1 MGLSE
6 LYEAERRRLL
16 RITDDRGDYANP
28 VFGEGELNS
37 RIVFIGEAPGKSE
50 AESGRPFV
58 GKAGTELDGM
68 LDMSGIKRSELYVTN
83 AVKFRP
89 WKKTELASGRI
100 STRNRTPSV
109 KEIRESA
116 TLLLCEL
123 KLLKPKFVVTL
134 GNSPLYAID
143 CVTEAGL
150 DGSIGELHGEEIH
163 ISGNGLE
170 FTLFPLYHPASG
182 IYNRAL
188 VKVME
193 DDLKK
198 LSRVIENP
206 GEQTERTEIT

>member
-1 MGLSE
+1 MSGLFE
-6 LYEAERRRLL
+6 LYEEERRRLSH
-16 RITDDRGDYANP
+16 IADDKGDYANP

-58 GKAGTELDGM
+58 GKAGAELDGM
-68 LDMSGIKRSELYVTN
+68 LDMSGIKRNELFVTN

-109 KEIRESA
+109 NEIRESA
-116 TLLLCEL
+116 VLLFNEL
-123 KLLKPKFVVTL
+123 KLIKPQFVVTL
-134 GNSPLYAID
+134 GNSPLYAIE
-143 CVTEAGL
+143 CVTKTKL
-150 DGSIGELHGEEIH
+150 DGSIGAFHGKEIH
-163 ISGNGLE
+163 VSGNGLE
-170 FTLFPLYHPASG
+170 FILFPLYHPASG

-198 LSRVIENP
+198 LSCVIKNS
-206 GEQTERTEIT
+206 GK